1 MSTRIK
7 LRVQG
12 LANSQIQSG
21 AYALILAEEN
31 GPRRIPIIVGTAE
44 AQSIAIALEHIVPPR
59 PLTHDLFATFAQAF
73 NVILKE
79 VYIYKFEDGVFY
91 SELEFSDGE
100 RSIKLDSRTSDAI
113 AIALRVNCDIFT
125 SEEIV
130 KECGVVLEDTLSIPA
145 DEPEDDDNLLEL
157 EPDEIKDEAQL
168 KKWLSLLDIQEINER
183 LEDAIADENYEYA
196 KMYKD
201 EVAPSRRRG
210 GHKQMIGE
218 QVGFGLVSLLRG
230 LLGIIT
236 ILGIA
241 YAMSYD
247 RKRIDWKLVGGGL
260 FMQIVFALAVLYV
273 PFVGSLLEGCGKI
286 FVKLMDF
293 TDAGLT
299 FLLGP
304 YASKAAGFSFLL
316 HSLPIVIFFSA
327 LVSMF
332 YHWGIIQKVVGAFA
346 WVLRKFMNISG
357 SEGLVAAGNIL
368 WE

>member
-59 PLTHDLFATFAQAF
+59 PLTHDLFATFAQAL

-113 AIALRVNCDIFT
+113 AIALRINCDIFI
-125 SEEIV
+125 SDEIIND
-130 KECGVVLEDTLSIPA
+130 CGVVLDLLSLPTDESEEDEA
-145 DEPEDDDNLLEL
+145 LLEL

-168 KKWLSLLDIQEINER
+168 KKWLSLLETQEIKER

-201 EVAPSRRRG
+201 ELRRRE
-210 GHKQMIGE
+210 GE
-218 QVGFGLVSLLRG
+218 EE
-230 LLGIIT
+230 T
-236 ILGIA
+236 N
-241 YAMSYD
+241 
-247 RKRIDWKLVGGGL
+247 
-260 FMQIVFALAVLYV
+260 
-273 PFVGSLLEGCGKI
+273 E
-286 FVKLMDF
+286 
-293 TDAGLT
+293 
-299 FLLGP
+299 
-304 YASKAAGFSFLL
+304 
-316 HSLPIVIFFSA
+316 
-327 LVSMF
+327 
-332 YHWGIIQKVVGAFA
+332 
-346 WVLRKFMNISG
+346 
-357 SEGLVAAGNIL
+357 
-368 WE
+368 

>member
-1 MSTRIK
+1 MLLYTILNFRSVSTRIK

-31 GPRRIPIIVGTAE
+31 GPRRIPI
-44 AQSIAIALEHIVPPR
+44 IALEHIVPPR

-145 DEPEDDDNLLEL
+145 DEPEEDDNLLEL

-196 KMYKD
+196 KMYKEEED
-201 EVAPSRRRG
+201 TN
-210 GHKQMIGE
+210 K
-218 QVGFGLVSLLRG
+218 
-230 LLGIIT
+230 
-236 ILGIA
+236 
-241 YAMSYD
+241 
-247 RKRIDWKLVGGGL
+247 
-260 FMQIVFALAVLYV
+260 
-273 PFVGSLLEGCGKI
+273 
-286 FVKLMDF
+286 
-293 TDAGLT
+293 
-299 FLLGP
+299 
-304 YASKAAGFSFLL
+304 
-316 HSLPIVIFFSA
+316 
-327 LVSMF
+327 
-332 YHWGIIQKVVGAFA
+332 
-346 WVLRKFMNISG
+346 
-357 SEGLVAAGNIL
+357 
-368 WE
+368 

>member
-1 MSTRIK
+1 MLLYTILNFRSVSTRIK

-145 DEPEDDDNLLEL
+145 DEP
-157 EPDEIKDEAQL
+157 DEIKDEAQL

-201 EVAPSRRRG
+201 ELRRREEEEDTN
-210 GHKQMIGE
+210 K
-218 QVGFGLVSLLRG
+218 
-230 LLGIIT
+230 
-236 ILGIA
+236 
-241 YAMSYD
+241 
-247 RKRIDWKLVGGGL
+247 
-260 FMQIVFALAVLYV
+260 
-273 PFVGSLLEGCGKI
+273 
-286 FVKLMDF
+286 
-293 TDAGLT
+293 
-299 FLLGP
+299 
-304 YASKAAGFSFLL
+304 
-316 HSLPIVIFFSA
+316 
-327 LVSMF
+327 
-332 YHWGIIQKVVGAFA
+332 
-346 WVLRKFMNISG
+346 
-357 SEGLVAAGNIL
+357 
-368 WE
+368 